1 MYMKRL
7 VFSILEVTIWE
18 SRLTFC
24 GIASCLVTLLMYL
37 YTLEILFGEE
47 LRIKSASKL
56 ALAANI
62 LC

>member
-7 VFSILEVTIWE
+7 VFSVSEVAIWE

-24 GIASCLVTLLMYL
+24 GIASCLVMLLKYL

-47 LRIKSASKL
+47 LRINSASKL

-62 LC
+62 